1 MVDWATASIKPRLA
15 MNEGLKL
22 FDTGRFQEIN
32 PDGEV
37 LKTVASRMFHNGSH
51 DSRISFRAPVPCQL
65 EMSGNPAKYFQG
77 HNLFGS
83 GDYLGLFLSTG
94 LAARM
99 QGAQFPSPA
108 TYLNNDMG
116 ETHFTRIDLTRSY
129 RFDTNE
135 QARAWLRLAG
145 ATGRSKSG
153 KAIMSKETVY
163 YGKNST
169 RWSLKMY
176 QKFDEIHAKG
186 KGHAISDKLK
196 REEIKQLV
204 EWSEGIV
211 RFELTLRR
219 PEIEKLPKDFDN
231 LEVFN
236 DYFSRIQLINN
247 GEVFDMDMLKDIK
260 LSASRKSQIR
270 AWALGADIR
279 EDYLSDQAFYR
290 VRREILKACGIDIAS
305 PFVKTDEPLLV
316 TALDIDRWDPKP
328 IQTLIFTPDEKIKD
342 SYGLK

>member
-37 LKTVASRMFHNGSH
+37 LKTFASRMFHNGSH

-116 ETHFTRIDLTRSY
+116 EPHFTRIDLTRSY

-236 DYFSRIQLINN
+236 DYFSRIQLNN
-247 GEVFDMDMLKDIK
+247 NSEVLDMDVLKNPK
-260 LSASRKSQIR
+260 LKPFQKALLNS
-270 AWALGADIR
+270 WALGADVR
-279 EDYLSDQAFYR
+279 EFYNGEKSFYK
-290 VRREILKACGIDIAS
+290 VRREILNSFGIDIAS

-316 TALDIDRWDPKP
+316 TALEIDRWDPQP
-328 IQTLIFTPDEKIKD
+328 IETLIFHPDEKIKD